1 MKFLWKIEFST
12 GSGDQHWIR
21 TPLNDTKRIFHN
33 LLDSRQ
39 PGQEIRWN
47 YHDSDDQVRRSEKGG
62 KVLSSTAVGATTQ
75 VRTQTL
81 LDALDTI
88 DFRLQRAVETDGL
101 LREVVFNFYVS
112 NEFTSRRAV
121 VKPN

>member
-1 MKFLWKIEFST
+1 M
-12 GSGDQHWIR
+12 
-21 TPLNDTKRIFHN
+21 
-33 LLDSRQ
+33 
-39 PGQEIRWN
+39 
-47 YHDSDDQVRRSEKGG
+47 
-62 KVLSSTAVGATTQ
+62 LSSTAVGATTQ